1 MPGSLS
7 TSSGSRRDLRIKRS
21 SGSTGEVCRDR
32 SDYRRRVSGGQAVA
46 SCFVIAGSDLVG
58 IRLLEVHLLR
68 IC

>member
-1 MPGSLS
+1 M
-7 TSSGSRRDLRIKRS
+7 IMRS